1 MQQQAAA
8 ATAPATATT
17 TTTILNNMQEQHART
32 CTKCKT
38 CKQKYGI
45 LQAMQRIKQMQT
57 T

>member
-8 ATAPATATT
+8 ATATATT
-17 TTTILNNMQEQHART
+17 TTTCKNNMQEQHART
-32 CTKCKT
+32 CKKCKT

-45 LQAMQRIKQMQT
+45 LQAMQHIKQMQT

>member
-8 ATAPATATT
+8 AATT
-17 TTTILNNMQEQHART
+17 TTTTTTCKNMQNMQA
-32 CTKCKT
+32 KCKT

-45 LQAMQRIKQMQT
+45 LQAMQHIKQMQT